1 MLYSIIKLG
10 NGWYDFKNIPQGYI
24 KIHGLNCG
32 SDKKAMRYG
41 WKLIDRAGLEKTEQA
56 LCFEEVK

>member
-1 MLYSIIKLG
+1 MEIKTITILKLG

-32 SDKKAMRYG
+32 NDTKAM
-41 WKLIDRAGLEKTEQA
+41 KQA
-56 LCFEEVK
+56 KKMNTDYSYTIKEN

>member
-1 MLYSIIKLG
+1 MEPIQILDLG

-32 SDKKAMRYG
+32 DKLAALKRAAKINPGYYYEIVKA
-41 WKLIDRAGLEKTEQA
+41 EQVA
-56 LCFEEVK
+56 A